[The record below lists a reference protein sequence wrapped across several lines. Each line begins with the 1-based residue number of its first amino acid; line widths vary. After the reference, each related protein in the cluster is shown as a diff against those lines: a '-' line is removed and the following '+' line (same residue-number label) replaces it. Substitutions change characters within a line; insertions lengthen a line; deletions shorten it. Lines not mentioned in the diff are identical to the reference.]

1 MLACLSI
8 DYHTAQ
14 RVSGN
19 IGWSTQLASVNV
31 GMFEYRLS
39 YSSTCEWEH
48 GWSRQLASVNVGMFE
63 YRLSYSS
70 TCEWEHWM
78 VQTASQC

>member
-14 RVSGN
+14 RVNGN
-19 IGWSTQLASVNV
+19 IGWSTQLASI
-31 GMFEYRLS
+31 
-39 YSSTCEWEH
+39 
-48 GWSRQLASVNVGMFE
+48 NVGMFE

-78 VQTASQC
+78 VHTASQY